1 MTSAAVLSQIDNQ
14 LLAACE
20 VQQGFLQQR
29 PPALDTLSYSAR
41 CRQVGEVGGDC
52 YDFLPLSG
60 DRLAFAIADA
70 SGKGVPAALMIANV
84 QSSLRTAALFTG
96 EDAAATV
103 AVVNRQLCASSL
115 DGKYATLFYGVFDAV
130 TRTLH
135 YVNAGHNPPV
145 VIRRDSPAIWLDKGG
160 VPVGLFPDCSYE
172 SGTVQ
177 LEPSDLVVCYTD
189 GVVEAASST
198 GEEWGVKG
206 LCRAAL
212 ASRSRSAED
221 IVEAIFSAV
230 NCFSPARQADDATVV
245 VLHVG

>member
-1 MTSAAVLSQIDNQ
+1 MTSAAVLSPIDHQ

-29 PPALDTLSYSAR
+29 RPALDTLSYSAR

-70 SGKGVPAALMIANV
+70 SGKGLPAALMIANV

-115 DGKYATLFYGVFDAV
+115 AGKYATLFYGVFDAV

-145 VIRRDSPAIWLDKGG
+145 VIRRGSPAIWLDKGG
-160 VPVGLFPDCSYE
+160 VPVGLFADSTYE
-172 SGTVQ
+172 SATIQ
-177 LEPSDLVVCYTD
+177 LKAGDLVVCYTD
-189 GVVEAASST
+189 GVVEAVNSA
-198 GEEWGVKG
+198 GEEWGVNG
-206 LCRAAL
+206 LRGAAL
-212 ASRSRSAED
+212 TSQASSPED
-221 IVEAIFSAV
+221 VVEAIFAGV
-230 NCFSPARQADDATVV
+230 NCFSCGRQADDATVV
-245 VLHVG
+245 VLHLG